1 MFLAFSLLLVKLR
14 KNIRP
19 EDEEAEPVEEEDDDD
34 NDNKERKKI
43 SDIQ

>member
-19 EDEEAEPVEEEDDDD
+19 EEEEDEVEVEEDEEM
-34 NDNKERKKI
+34 KMI
-43 SDIQ
+43 LI

>member
-19 EDEEAEPVEEEDDDD
+19 EEEEDEVEVEED
-34 NDNKERKKI
+34 EEMKI
-43 SDIQ
+43 ILI